1 MGNRAGPLLFPK
13 GENMSRRL
21 TVVLCC
27 CVLFGAASARTGLHR
42 LGFVP
47 SDLDKVAPEHEAKS
61 VPVAAGAPSFRGVL
75 HVDLTNEM
83 PPVGDQGQ
91 SGSCAS
97 FAIAY
102 YHRTQLEYHER
113 HWSLTDPHHQ
123 FSPAFCYNQVNGG
136 GDNGSRFDDNMP
148 LICEQGVASLA
159 DCPYNA
165 GDRTSWPS
173 ESAYSH
179 AIPFRTK
186 DWAWFHTYDTIALN
200 MIKQLLANGSTAC
213 LSISVWPNFDHIEQH
228 DYVYCASDREGV
240 KRGDHLV
247 TFVGYNDTLTTHDGT
262 GAFRMVNSWGPGWGQ
277 AGYFWMSYE
286 AVMDGFLSH
295 REAGYL
301 TDTVGYEPK
310 LLARVKLE
318 HPTRD
323 QIGIEFTVGKR
334 WSALWLKDFRTW
346 RHARTEQPFPAN
358 NMVFDLTEADSF
370 IRCGITD
377 SIYFITWDARPDGRT
392 GTILSSSVQY
402 LDWGTIFPSSSTPVA
417 IPDNGDWAVAGHRIQ
432 HLDRDVTVSLILGP
446 SGLVEPES
454 AYVPSVEVRNYGT
467 SPATFPVLLTI
478 GANYADTVQVTG
490 LAPARVDTLE
500 FSAWVVPARCTAAV
514 RCTTALA
521 ADQYATNDTCSTVTW
536 ARYRDIALSEIVAP
550 TDTVDSGVIV
560 RPQVYVRNNGTQADF
575 VTATFRIPGDGYLR
589 SSRVSVPAHDVQSI
603 SFATWVPKQVGGYA
617 FSCSLATPGDMDLSN
632 DTMSGYVFVQ
642 PVGVA
647 EGKSVPPQF
656 RLDVPKPS
664 VFRRNVT
671 LNYALP
677 RTAAVSLSMYDA
689 TGAMV
694 RKLVQST
701 SPAGVHAVTWD
712 GSDDAGRAVPAGAYF
727 CRFEAGSF
735 RAAAALLKL

>member
-1 MGNRAGPLLFPK
+1 MGNRAGPLLFLK

-27 CVLFGAASARTGLHR
+27 CVLFGAASARAGLHR

-47 SDLDKVAPEHEAKS
+47 SDLDKVAPAHEAKS

-75 HVDLTNEM
+75 HADLTNEM
-83 PPVGDQGQ
+83 PPVGDQGAQ
-91 SGSCAS
+91 GSCAS
-97 FAIAY
+97 WSITY

-113 HWSLTDPHHQ
+113 HWDLTDPHHQ
-123 FSPAFCYNQVNGG
+123 FSPAFTYNQVNGG
-136 GDNGSRFDDNMP
+136 GDNGSGFDNNMP
-148 LICEQGVASLA
+148 LICDQGCASLA
-159 DCPYNA
+159 DLPYH
-165 GDRTSWPS
+165 DYDCTSWPS

-179 AIPFRTK
+179 AIPYRTK
-186 DWAWFHTYDTIALN
+186 DWAWFHTYDTTALN
-200 MIKQLLANGSTAC
+200 MIKQLLANGSTSC
-213 LSISVWPNFDHIEQH
+213 LSISVWGNFDNIAAHN
-228 DYVYCASDREGV
+228 YMYCAADKEGSN
-240 KRGDHLV
+240 RGGHLV
-247 TFVGYNDTLTTHDGT
+247 TFVGYDDTLTTHDGK

-286 AVMDGFLSH
+286 AVMDHDLSG
-295 REAGYL
+295 RAVGYL
-301 TDTVGYEPK
+301 TDMVGYVPK
-310 LLARVKLE
+310 LLARVKIE
-318 HPTRD
+318 HATRD
-323 QIGIEFTVGKR
+323 RIGLEFTVGKR

-346 RHARTEQPFPAN
+346 RHAQTDQPFPAN
-358 NMVFDLTEADSF
+358 DMVFDLTDAASYIEGGQA
-370 IRCGITD
+370 D
-377 SIYFITWDARPDGRT
+377 SIYFIAWDTRADGRT
-392 GTILSSSVQY
+392 GTIVGSSVQY
-402 LDWGTIFPSSSTPVA
+402 LDWGTIFSSSSTPVP
-417 IPDNGDWAVAGHRIQ
+417 IPDNGDWVVAGNRIQ
-432 HLDRDVTVSLILGP
+432 HLDRDVTVSWILGP

-454 AYVPSVEVRNYGT
+454 AYVPRVEVRNYGT

-478 GANYADTVQVTG
+478 GDNYADTVQVTG
-490 LAPARVDTLE
+490 LAPARVDTVE
-500 FSAWVVPARCTAAV
+500 FSAWEVPARCTAAV

-521 ADQYATNDTCSTVTW
+521 ADQYATNDTCSTLTW

-550 TDTVDSGVIV
+550 ADTVDSGVIV

-617 FSCSLATPGDMDLSN
+617 FSCSLATPGDMDLFN

-677 RTAAVSLSMYDA
+677 RTAEVSLSMYDA

-694 RKLVQST
+694 RKLVQSK

-712 GSDDAGRAVPAGAYF
+712 GNDNAGREVPAGAYF
-727 CRFEAGSF
+727 CRLEAGG
-735 RAAAALLKL
+735 RRTTAVLLKL